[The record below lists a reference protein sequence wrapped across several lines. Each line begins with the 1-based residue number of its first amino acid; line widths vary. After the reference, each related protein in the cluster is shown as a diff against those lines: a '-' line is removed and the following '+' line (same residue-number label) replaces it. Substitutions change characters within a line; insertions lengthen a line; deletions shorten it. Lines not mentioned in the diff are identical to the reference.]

1 MTLSPTRRSPTV
13 LLGVLVTALSVVTA
27 GCGGSSDVQR
37 SPAARSGSDTPS
49 SGTPSASPA
58 APWVTARVALGSKPC
73 GIQVADGRVWVS
85 NYGDATVQWIDAATG
100 RASAPV
106 RVGAEPCGIA
116 VGDGSVWVE
125 DYGANDVTRIDQR
138 TGTVQATIGVG
149 EAPYDVTYSH
159 GAAWVTD
166 YRDGTVSRI
175 DAATNRRRV
184 VEVGGTPA
192 GIAPVAGG
200 IWVPRSDNG
209 TVVRIDARTGR
220 VTNRLH
226 AGAGA
231 SWTAYSGNDLWVS
244 NGATDTV
251 TRIDARTRR
260 VVATVKVGPKPLD
273 GVVVDGRAYIP
284 TTDGRIYRI
293 DPATDAVTSVFR
305 STVSIPFVITGTGT
319 ALWAADFAGTEAVR
333 IDLTAVP
340 PV

>member
-1 MTLSPTRRSPTV
+1 MTPTPARRTTTV
-13 LLGVLVTALSVVTA
+13 LLCLLVTAVAT
-27 GCGGSSDVQR
+27 GCGGSSGAQGSLASGR
-37 SPAARSGSDTPS
+37 SPSHTPS
-49 SGTPSASPA
+49 SGTPSASA

-73 GIQVADGRVWVS
+73 GIQVAGDRVWVS

-100 RASAPV
+100 TASPPV

-125 DYGANDVTRIDQR
+125 DYGADDVTRIDES
-138 TGTVQATIGVG
+138 TGAVQATIGVG
-149 EAPYDVTYSH
+149 DSPYDVTYSH

-184 VEVGGTPA
+184 IKVGGNPA

-200 IWVPRSDNG
+200 IWVPRADDGS
-209 TVVRIDARTGR
+209 VVRIDARTGK
-220 VTNRLH
+220 VTDRLQ
-226 AGAGA
+226 AGKGA
-231 SWTAYSGNDLWVS
+231 TWTAYSGNDLWVS

-251 TRIDARTRR
+251 TRIDAKNRR

-273 GVVVDGRAYIP
+273 GVVVGGLAYIP
-284 TTDGRIYRI
+284 VTDGRVYRV
-293 DPATDAVTSVFR
+293 DPATNTVTSVFA
-305 STVSIPFVITGTGT
+305 STVSIPFVITGQGSS
-319 ALWAADFAGTEAVR
+319 LWAADFAGTESVR

-340 PV
+340 PA